1 MISNGA
7 TSTTTTAAAAASSSS
22 NTAAASSS
30 NTAAQSLGLKNFF
43 KTPEGRYKLLHDKTH
58 PSSLLPYALAKS
70 ITQSDSVEAVSR
82 KGILMEMVMIKD
94 MVMVVILA
102 ESKSDGGNVA
112 KLFVGSVPKTAT
124 QDDCSPK

>member
-7 TSTTTTAAAAASSSS
+7 TSTTTAAAAAAAS
-22 NTAAASSS
+22 SSS

-70 ITQSDSVEAVSR
+70 ITQ
-82 KGILMEMVMIKD
+82 
-94 MVMVVILA
+94 VI
-102 ESKSDGGNVA
+102 S
-112 KLFVGSVPKTAT
+112 
-124 QDDCSPK
+124 

>member
-22 NTAAASSS
+22 NTAAASSSS

-70 ITQSDSVEAVSR
+70 ITQIA
-82 KGILMEMVMIKD
+82 GTL
-94 MVMVVILA
+94 
-102 ESKSDGGNVA
+102 DGLRLTLG
-112 KLFVGSVPKTAT
+112 L
-124 QDDCSPK
+124 